1 MAPSKKPSRWA
12 YFVSSF
18 TLTFLVLGAFTGVM
32 VIYLFTGNP
41 GEETAPEQVG
51 ASVYIPRESDDL
63 TVFSVVEADQ
73 DIFLLVHYNP
83 TRGKIPI
90 LALPPQ
96 LLVEEPPSPKT
107 LQEVYEAGGVAATRT
122 ALERLFGVSI
132 DRHMVM
138 DQQGFLAIAGAFGP
152 VEYTLGEELSLSPD
166 VGGVV
171 LSAGRQRLDGS
182 ALLRLMEYQGYDGG
196 EPSRIKAIAEL
207 AAAAVNQKLG
217 LVSGA
222 QGEDLFRKAVNQMK
236 TDLSFVDFDARLSSA
251 RMMAELKAS
260 PAQVIP
266 TEGRY
271 NQSQDMFALSE
282 VTKNMVK
289 DQFR

>member
-90 LALPPQ
+90 LSLPPQ
-96 LLVEEPPSPKT
+96 LLVEEPPLS
-107 LQEVYEAGGVAATRT
+107 QDAAGGV
-122 ALERLFGVSI
+122 
-132 DRHMVM
+132 
-138 DQQGFLAIAGAFGP
+138 
-152 VEYTLGEELSLSPD
+152 
-166 VGGVV
+166 
-171 LSAGRQRLDGS
+171 
-182 ALLRLMEYQGYDGG
+182 
-196 EPSRIKAIAEL
+196 
-207 AAAAVNQKLG
+207 
-217 LVSGA
+217 
-222 QGEDLFRKAVNQMK
+222 
-236 TDLSFVDFDARLSSA
+236 
-251 RMMAELKAS
+251 
-260 PAQVIP
+260 
-266 TEGRY
+266 
-271 NQSQDMFALSE
+271 
-282 VTKNMVK
+282 
-289 DQFR
+289 